1 MVLRRAVDAAGILAA
16 IGLIAAVASFSSEQH
31 KEKQALSRVSRDLD
45 RFREALSLRAASD
58 QGQVNARGWPITVD
72 PTWFGSDPPRN
83 AMVSPDRP
91 WVEIATPEQ
100 ASLKDPP
107 VRLTLDGTVAGFWY
121 NPYQGIVRA
130 RVPIQISD
138 RKALEL
144 YNTVNGTRLDSIY
157 GHGLAG
163 GDEIELFG
171 PPAPK
176 DALAGVDESGDEMGP
191 PAPSDTGP

>member
-1 MVLRRAVDAAGILAA
+1 MMLRRAVDAAGVLAA
-16 IGLIAAVASFSSEQH
+16 IGLIAAVASFSSAQH
-31 KEKQALSRVSRDLD
+31 REKQAAMRVTRDLD

-58 QGQVNARGWPITVD
+58 QGQMNARGWPITVD
-72 PTWFGSDPPRN
+72 PSWFGTDPPRN
-83 AMVSPDRP
+83 ALVTPDRP
-91 WVEIATPEQ
+91 WVEIATPQQ
-100 ASLKDPP
+100 ASFKDPP

-157 GHGLAG
+157 GKELAG
-163 GDEIELFG
+163 DEEIELFG

-176 DALAGVDESGDEMGP
+176 DALAGADEGGDEIGP
-191 PAPSDTGP
+191 PVSPDPKP